1 VKHLVALVSIVGV
14 FIVVGS
20 ANSFQDEKSKN
31 GLPNE
36 PATLA
41 DADALGKVVDVQGLA
56 FVRPA
61 LSERWTPICGTL
73 VLKPGDWLRTDLRG
87 ANALQVRAKNGGG
100 LILGPG
106 SLVEIVSAD
115 EFHATSGEFEISG
128 PKEAKLTVRG
138 PDGAVTAVE
147 GTKVFRV
154 QTDKAK
160 KREVLVALSKE
171 PKWLAGFKG
180 AIVNETLGSLVAK
193 VDGRNVPLTVGYH
206 KVTVDIR
213 DQIAR
218 TTIEESFVNHTD
230 GVLEGV
236 FYFPLPA
243 DASISGFGMWIGDE
257 LVEADVVEKQ
267 RAREIYETILR
278 EKRDPGLL
286 EWSGGNL
293 FKARVYPINA
303 RSEKRIK
310 ITYTQVLPLAG
321 SSYRYS
327 YALQSELLKQNPLRE
342 LAIKLT
348 VHSTAELRGVNSTTH
363 SVRKQQTKHSA
374 QLEFTAQE
382 YTPDRDFEVVV
393 DVERQGQEVVVV
405 PHQRGDD
412 GYLLMLINPPGGGKW
427 ERDVLRDGEPLNLLI
442 LADTSGS
449 MDARAREAQADFVAA
464 LLSSLGPKDSFN
476 LATCDTT
483 CNWANDEPQRAH
495 ENSIQAARE
504 FLARR
509 RSLGW
514 TDLEAAFHGAIERV
528 TENTHVVYIGDGIN
542 TTIGSDPNE
551 FARRLREMHAGKGTF
566 HAVAPGSTY
575 EQVALQTIASLGGGS
590 VRRLAADRDPK
601 CAGSAANVARQLLAE
616 IAAPALRD
624 LAIEFHGLQVARVY
638 PERLPNLPFGSQQIV
653 IGRYLPDA
661 QATKGEVIVS
671 GTQNG
676 KPVRYHTTVSFADAA
691 RQAKAASEQSAADE
705 HSFIP
710 RLWARMHLDFLLS
723 QGQAQVIQ
731 DEIIA
736 LSEDYQIMTPYT
748 SFLVLESDADRER
761 FKVKRTFRMR
771 DGEKFFAKGQ
781 DDARYELTQQQMK
794 RAGTWRLDMRRQIL
808 RELALLGRRPNQFRV
823 EQGQVYRSK
832 DVLRRSDSWFGRGV
846 PGMAGGGGRYGGVWD
861 SSGESLLSL
870 GDSLADAELPM
881 SRTAGEP
888 VDKKSYFD
896 ANEPEEA
903 AARGEGETDRLA
915 SVDEATPA
923 GAEIAE
929 QLDELVQKREF
940 AKEAIDMD
948 SDYFAE
954 NGRKPMSGPMAS
966 LRALDAR
973 TKAGIPFAEDLA
985 AAGDWSV
992 GFKMMAGRPG
1002 RYSQYPY
1009 SPGLNWLQQ
1018 LIPDVPAPPSPD
1030 KPLAEELRWPDDARQ
1045 LAESLLRRDELM
1057 KLSGGLWLEIDSET
1071 FDVRRRQTAS
1081 KSYERTGIGGK
1092 RWTQRSWSDTSQ
1104 TTLSWVDGKERGT
1117 ASLGYG
1123 LAAAREAADADRE
1136 MIPLSLSDWSLTSLE
1151 RSYPGYKTTIE
1162 RQGDDRVQLTLRAPA
1177 DSNYEV
1183 RLIIDTKRHV
1193 LIKSTTY
1200 SAGKLQAT
1208 TTFSAFVDVAGTH
1221 WATRVETT
1229 DDQGRTTS
1237 TVRIRIK
1244 ELTSDE
1250 LTARLAEE
1258 LKGRG
1263 EWVVVKSPLPTVRQ
1277 AKQALKDGKAD
1288 INHRLT
1294 LLVYEARTQQWDEVR
1309 KHFDDISKIVGER
1322 YGRRWLEFAVQM
1334 MTRRNEELRKGI
1346 LAETK
1351 RLAEQAAAGRET
1363 NNAYALA
1370 TSLFSQASSVLESNE
1385 MLSLLDA
1392 IRPVYVALPPYAQG
1406 DKLWKQQRVSYLQN
1420 VGQQDEA
1427 FALLAELAKA
1437 YRYDY
1442 SLATQYAN
1450 QLAGRGEY
1458 EAAYAWLREL
1468 VADRSLEWHAWELDQ
1483 LRSTHVQLLE
1493 QEGRVADLVE
1503 YLAAWIKLEPES
1515 ATPYQQYLSAL
1526 QRHGEETKVDELVE
1540 KWLAEGREAIVET
1553 AKRNEGK
1560 KPHEQQPPAAA
1571 KTARL
1576 SAAVNYATGNYGPYW
1591 NSRLEEKWV
1600 QPLAETVRVVVR
1612 HGDPS
1617 WVANTIMQHHH
1628 FRNLDAARELRRE
1641 FVELLLY
1648 EGDKLPPARM
1658 NQLVGFIAHNDPK
1671 VEVATWRQIAEVFLK
1686 RWSVEKE
1693 TGPRRELAQ
1702 TLVHVYGH
1710 IGQEELIAFLE
1721 RQLNEGPK
1729 DDRLWHVQQLFDTL
1743 LAQTW
1748 RQQYEDRLYALL
1760 KDVGERERQPNE
1772 DEADYR
1778 LARIVAKLDAL
1789 YRLND
1794 RMVQARYEAAMA
1806 DVEHQ
1811 EKLTR
1816 SELADKR
1823 KEALKQAR
1831 EAVADRLVKQ
1841 RDEYGDELRTWMVV
1855 ERTYLDVQL
1864 GRKLDE
1870 AEAEAWEYV
1879 GAAPAPVDVEAPM
1892 ARVELILRNRHLTT
1906 LAYLS
1911 TRKNAKTEIAE
1922 RLVKYYEA
1930 GIGREDE
1937 AAYWKAKQFRLLVAL
1952 DRPEALETALRTWSK
1967 PDDADNTWR
1976 LALGYLLA
1984 EQAKFNDAIAL
1995 FEQVR
2000 AADELGP
2007 SEYRA
2012 LADWYMVV
2020 DQRDK
2025 HEEASIAA
2033 YMAEGERRLQARL
2046 NAYMNPWH
2054 RGDDKLPSEIN
2065 PEVFKIFAALF
2076 RKSEQPQNYIYQLQH
2091 LYRHTRDFRLLEVVA
2106 DGVIGRSNLGIYSL
2120 LTQMHSLTSDVRD
2133 EATVDQLIEH
2143 LRRVRERSK
2152 TDVDRRALD
2161 LLEMVAERRAAE
2173 LRNQAEPHVKAA
2185 VAALRRATKGEW
2197 ADGERRLMANFLVSQ
2212 GNIPAKAL
2220 AAAQVEV
2227 AASLHAGERNGTFE
2241 RLYLAHQLST
2251 LYWYYSRPDDAINLL
2266 ESALAEFRRASGGVL
2281 PQSANDTLY
2290 KYVDYLA
2297 QRGRYSRGEEV
2308 FQAELKTARNNQQRH
2323 WLVQQLY
2330 QLYNRAIGYDGTV
2343 SLGKGQKLYN
2353 SVEQRIRA
2361 DINETKDHNH
2371 RYQLISTLTSIYYTA
2386 KNKQLSGYANDLRQ
2400 FAFEQLP
2407 EVLKRQTNNYQSI
2420 VQNVAGS
2427 LHQVASP
2434 RDGLAFLIERIENEP
2449 SWLRYQ
2455 HQDGWSQ
2462 HAWQLGEWRREVGA
2476 SLGDLE
2482 PRLLKIVLN
2491 ELRRD
2496 LDSMQSRNRNMYQK
2510 HSHHYWA
2517 EKEQDFA
2524 RVAEEVLERHMKS
2537 SAQILYIAQ
2546 YVWGGVEHYDRAIQ
2560 ILAEA
2565 HQRKVLDESARAMLV
2580 IYLHGRG
2587 RHAESIAIVLPL
2599 VELRPDNMTYRV
2611 QLMHA
2616 YFHTGQKEKL
2626 LAALAATDSYFH
2638 EHNLWN
2644 ENNIQA
2650 LAFGTL
2656 QDQLF
2661 EQSVAYFKEAISLH
2675 ERTQPN
2681 RGIGNGTLS
2690 SYYQGLA
2697 NAHAGLKQT
2706 PEAVEAAGAAIVSW
2720 GKQIER
2726 RADALNSLKEVL
2738 KKSSDLDAYVKHLD
2752 AQVEETGL
2760 ENPIV
2765 RKAVG
2770 MVYFERSDFKK
2781 AIAQLKKAVETQPND
2796 AETHRTLVAAYDN
2809 AGDKE
2814 GAIAQLFASV
2824 ELSRREIALYKDLA
2838 TRFQAAGKADD
2849 AERAY
2854 TTIVEMLPSE
2864 SESHTMLAEVRQTQ
2878 DRWQEA
2884 ARHWERVA
2892 EIRKLEPTGL
2902 LKLASAQIQLKHF
2915 NEAKQTIRQL
2925 EKRDWPTRFGDVPS
2939 QVRQL
2944 EQRLGNGRS

>member
-1 VKHLVALVSIVGV
+1 MAM
-14 FIVVGS
+14 S
-20 ANSFQDEKSKN
+20 AEDENK
-31 GLPNE
+31 E
-36 PATLA
+36 PAPSERTTLA
-41 DADALGKVVDVQGLA
+41 DTDALGKVVDVQGLA

-61 LSERWTPICGTL
+61 LSERWTPVCGPL

-87 ANALQVRAKNGGG
+87 ANALQVRTKNGGG

-106 SLVEIVSAD
+106 SLLEIVSAD
-115 EFHATSGEFEISG
+115 EFHATSGEFEISV

-138 PDGAVTAVE
+138 PDGAIAAVE
-147 GTKVFRV
+147 GTKIFRV

-160 KREVLVALSKE
+160 KRDALVALAKE

-193 VDGRNVPLTVGYH
+193 VDGRNMPLTVGYH

-278 EKRDPGLL
+278 ERRDPGLL

-348 VHSTAELRGVNSTTH
+348 IHSTAALRDVNSTTH
-363 SVRKQQTKHSA
+363 SVRKQLTKHSA
-374 QLEFTAQE
+374 RVEFAAQE

-393 DVERQGQEVVVV
+393 DVERQGNEVVVV

-412 GYLLMLINPPGGGKW
+412 GYLLMLINPPGGGSW
-427 ERDVLRDGEPLNLLI
+427 ERDVLRDGEALNLLI

-449 MDARAREAQADFVAA
+449 MDARAREVQADFVAA

-483 CNWANDEPQRAH
+483 CNWANPEPQRA
-495 ENSIQAARE
+495 NGASIQAARD
-504 FLARR
+504 FLSKR

-514 TDLEAAFHGAIERV
+514 TDLEAAFKSAIERA

-551 FARRLREMHAGKGTF
+551 FANRLKQIYAGKGVF

-575 EQVALQTIASLGGGS
+575 EEVALQTIASLGGGS
-590 VRRLAADRDPK
+590 VRRLASDRDPK
-601 CAGSAANVARQLLAE
+601 SPGSAANVARQLLAE

-624 LAIEFHGLQVARVY
+624 LQVEFHGLQVARVY

-653 IGRYLPDA
+653 IGRYLPDSRV
-661 QATKGEVIVS
+661 TEGEVIVT

-676 KPVRYHTTVSFADAA
+676 QPVRYRTAVSLADAA
-691 RQAKAASEQSAADE
+691 RQAEAASERTAADE

-710 RLWARMHLDFLLS
+710 RLWARMHLDFLLA
-723 QGQAQVIQ
+723 QGQSQVIQ

-771 DGEKFFAKGQ
+771 DGEKFFARGQ
-781 DDARYELTQQQMK
+781 DNAQYELAQQQMK
-794 RAGTWRLDMRRQIL
+794 RAGTWRLDMRRQVL
-808 RELALLGRRPNQFRV
+808 RELAMLGRRPNQFRV
-823 EQGQVYRSK
+823 EQGQAYRSK
-832 DVLRRSDSWFGRGV
+832 DMLRRSDGWFGRGV
-846 PGMAGGGGRYGGVWD
+846 PGMAGGGGGFGGVWD
-861 SSGESLLSL
+861 SPRESMLSL
-870 GDSLADAELPM
+870 GDSLTDAELPM
-881 SRTAGEP
+881 SQAASEP
-888 VDKKSYFD
+888 SDKKSYFD
-896 ANEPEEA
+896 ANEPEDLSV
-903 AARGEGETDRLA
+903 RGEGESDRLA
-915 SVDEATPA
+915 SIEETTPA
-923 GAEIAE
+923 GGEVA
-929 QLDELVQKREF
+929 QQFDELEQKREL
-940 AKEAIDMD
+940 AKEAIDL
-948 SDYFAE
+948 DYDEYAF
-954 NGRKPMSGPMAS
+954 NGRKPMAGPMAS
-966 LRALDAR
+966 LRALDGR
-973 TKAGIPFAEDLA
+973 VKAGLDF
-985 AAGDWSV
+985 AGDMVAVGEWDV

-1018 LIPDVPAPPSPD
+1018 LIPDVPAPPAPE
-1030 KPLAEELRWPDDARQ
+1030 KPLPEAERWPADARQ
-1045 LAESLLRRDELM
+1045 LAESLLRRDELA
-1057 KLSGGLWLEIDSET
+1057 KLSGGLWLEIDNES
-1071 FDVRRRQTAS
+1071 FDVRRKQTSS
-1081 KSYERTGIGGK
+1081 KSYERLALGGK
-1092 RWTQRSWSDTSQ
+1092 RWTQRNWSDTSQ
-1104 TTLSWVDGKERGT
+1104 TTLAWVDEKQRGI

-1123 LAAAREAADADRE
+1123 LAATREAADADRTT
-1136 MIPLSLSDWSLTSLE
+1136 IPASLADWSLTSIE

-1162 RQGDDRVQLTLRAPA
+1162 KQGDDRVQLTLRAPA
-1177 DSNYEV
+1177 DSNYEL
-1183 RLIIDTKRHV
+1183 RLVIDIQRRV

-1200 SAGKLQAT
+1200 GAGKLQST
-1208 TTFSAFVDVAGTH
+1208 TTFSDFVEVAGIH

-1229 DDQGRTTS
+1229 DAQGRTTN
-1237 TVRIRIK
+1237 TQRIRVK
-1244 ELTSDE
+1244 ELTADAAS
-1250 LTARLAEE
+1250 ARVAEE
-1258 LKGRG
+1258 LKARG
-1263 EWVVVKSPLPTVRQ
+1263 EWVMVRSPLPTVRQ
-1277 AKQALKDGKAD
+1277 SKQALKDGKAD
-1288 INHRLT
+1288 INDRLT
-1294 LLVYEARTQQWDEVR
+1294 LLVYEARTQQWEEVQE
-1309 KHFDDISKIVGER
+1309 HFDEISKIVGEK

-1334 MTRRNEELRKGI
+1334 MTRRNEELRKGV
-1346 LAETK
+1346 LAESK
-1351 RLAEQAAAGRET
+1351 RQAEQAAVGREI

-1370 TSLFSQASSVLESNE
+1370 TSLFSQASGVLESNE
-1385 MLSLLDA
+1385 MLALLDV
-1392 IRPVYVALPPYAQG
+1392 IRPVYTALPAYAQG
-1406 DKLWKQQRVSYLQN
+1406 EKAWKQQRVSYLQS
-1420 VGQQDEA
+1420 VGQQDAA
-1427 FALLAELAKA
+1427 FELLSELAKTH
-1437 YRYDY
+1437 RYDY

-1450 QLAGRGEY
+1450 QRAGRGEY

-1468 VADRSLEWHAWELDQ
+1468 VADKSLEWQTWESDQ
-1483 LRSTHVQLLE
+1483 LRSTYVQLLE
-1493 QEGRVADLVE
+1493 QEGRVTDLVE
-1503 YLAAWIKLEPES
+1503 YLADWIKLDPDS

-1526 QRHGEETKVDELVE
+1526 QRHGEENKVDELVE
-1540 KWLAEGREAIVET
+1540 KWLVEGREAIVEA

-1560 KPHEQQPPAAA
+1560 KPHEQQPVPAS

-1576 SAAVNYATGNYGPYW
+1576 LAAVNYATGNYGPYW

-1600 QPLAETVRVVVR
+1600 QPLAETVSVVVR
-1612 HGDPS
+1612 HSDPS
-1617 WVANTIMQHHH
+1617 WIANTIMQHHH
-1628 FRNLDAARELRRE
+1628 FRNLDAARDLRRE
-1641 FVELLLY
+1641 FVDLLSK
-1648 EGDKLPPARM
+1648 EGGKLSPSRM
-1658 NQLVGFIAHNDPK
+1658 NQLVGFISHNDPK
-1671 VEVATWRQIAEVFLK
+1671 VEVATWRQIADVVLK
-1686 RWSVEKE
+1686 RWSDEKE

-1702 TLVHVYGH
+1702 TLVQVYGL

-1721 RQLNEGPK
+1721 RQLKEGPK
-1729 DDRLWHVQQLFDTL
+1729 EDRLWHVQQLFDTL
-1743 LAQTW
+1743 LAQPW
-1748 RQQYEDRLYALL
+1748 RQPYEDRLYALL
-1760 KDVGERERQPNE
+1760 KDVGERELQPNE
-1772 DEADYR
+1772 EESDFR
-1778 LARIVAKLDAL
+1778 FARMVAKLDAL

-1794 RMVQARYEAAMA
+1794 RMVQARYEAAMTA
-1806 DVEHQ
+1806 VEHQ
-1811 EKLTR
+1811 EQLTR
-1816 SELADKR
+1816 SELAEKR
-1823 KEALKQAR
+1823 KEALRVAR
-1831 EAVADRLVKQ
+1831 EAIAERLLKQ
-1841 RDEYGDELRTWMVV
+1841 KDDYGDELRAWMVV
-1855 ERTYLDVQL
+1855 ERTFLDVQL

-1870 AEAEAWEYV
+1870 AEAEAWEYA
-1879 GAAPAPVDVEAPM
+1879 GAAPKPVDVEDAM
-1892 ARVELILRNRHLTT
+1892 ARVELILRNRHLAT
-1906 LAYLS
+1906 LAYLA
-1911 TRKNAKTEIAE
+1911 TRKNAKPEIAE

-1937 AAYWKAKQFRLLVAL
+1937 AAYWKVKQFRLLVAL
-1952 DRPEALETALRTWSK
+1952 DRPQALEGALRTWSK
-1967 PDDADNTWR
+1967 PEDADNTWR

-1984 EQAKFNDAIAL
+1984 EQARFNDAIAL

-2000 AADELGP
+2000 SADELGP
-2007 SEYRA
+2007 AEYRA
-2012 LADWYMVV
+2012 LAGWYMVV

-2025 HEEASIAA
+2025 HQEASIAA
-2033 YMAEGERRLQARL
+2033 YMAEGERRLAARL

-2054 RGDDKLPSEIN
+2054 RGDDKLPSEID
-2065 PEVFKIFAALF
+2065 PEIFKIFAALF

-2106 DGVIGRSNLGIYSL
+2106 DGVVGRSNLGIYPL
-2120 LTQMHSLTSDVRD
+2120 LTQLHSLMSDVRD
-2133 EATVDQLIEH
+2133 EATVDQLTEH
-2143 LRRVRERSK
+2143 LRKVREGLK
-2152 TDVDRRALD
+2152 TDVDRRAVD
-2161 LLEMVAERRAAE
+2161 LLEMVAQRRAAE
-2173 LRNQAEPHVKAA
+2173 LRNQAEPHVKVA
-2185 VAALRRATKGEW
+2185 VAALRRANRGQW
-2197 ADGERRLMANFLVSQ
+2197 AEGERRLMADFLVSQ
-2212 GNIPAKAL
+2212 GHIAAKAL

-2227 AASLHAGERNGTFE
+2227 AASLHAGEKSGTFE

-2251 LYWYYSRPDDAINLL
+2251 LYWYYARHDDAINFL
-2266 ESALAEFRRASGGVL
+2266 ESALAEFRQASGGVL
-2281 PQSANDTLY
+2281 PQSANDTLH
-2290 KYVDYLA
+2290 KFVDYLA
-2297 QRGRYSRGEEV
+2297 HRGRFARGEEV
-2308 FQAELKTARNNQQRH
+2308 FLAEIKAAPNQQQRH

-2343 SLGKGQKLYN
+2343 SFGKGQELYKA
-2353 SVEQRIRA
+2353 VEQRIRA
-2361 DINETKDHNH
+2361 EINETKDHNH
-2371 RYQLISTLTSIYYTA
+2371 RYQLISTLTSVYYTA
-2386 KNKQLSGYANDLRQ
+2386 KNKMLSGYANDLRQ

-2407 EVLKRQTNNYQSI
+2407 NVLKRQTNNYQSI

-2462 HAWQLGEWRREVGA
+2462 HAWQLGEWRREVGGG
-2476 SLGDLE
+2476 LGDLE
-2482 PRLLKIVLN
+2482 PRLLSIVLN

-2524 RVAEEVLERHMKS
+2524 RVAEEVLEKHTKS

-2546 YVWGGVEHYDRAIQ
+2546 YLWSGVEHFDRAIQ
-2560 ILAEA
+2560 VLAEA
-2565 HQRKVLDESARAMLV
+2565 HERKVLDESAQATLV
-2580 IYLHGRG
+2580 MYLHARG
-2587 RHAESIAIVLPL
+2587 RYAESLAIVLPL
-2599 VELRPDNMTYRV
+2599 VELRPENMTYRV

-2638 EHNLWN
+2638 GHKLWN

-2661 EQSVAYFKEAISLH
+2661 EQSVAYFKEVIALH

-2726 RADALNSLKEVL
+2726 RADALNALKDVL
-2738 KKSSDLDAYVKHLD
+2738 RKSSDLDAYVKHLD
-2752 AQVEETGL
+2752 AQVEESGL

-2770 MVYFERSDFKK
+2770 MVYFERSEFKK
-2781 AIAQLKKAVETQPND
+2781 AIAQLERAVEPQPND

-2814 GAIAQLFASV
+2814 GAIAQLFESV
-2824 ELSRREIALYKDLA
+2824 ELSRREITLYKDLA
-2838 TRFQAAGKADD
+2838 ARFQAAGKSDD

-2854 TTIVEMLPSE
+2854 TTIVEMLPGE
-2864 SESHTMLAEVRQTQ
+2864 SESHTMLAEVRQSQ
-2878 DRWQEA
+2878 NRWHEA

-2915 NEAKQTIRQL
+2915 DEARQTIRQI

-2944 EQRLGNGRS
+2944 EQRMGNGRS